1 MNKPHFYLSGK
12 DEECEETSQWGE
24 RRVKEIIRENKRE
37 DEREHKESLVI
48 KAAAGPDSFPVLITL
63 HSCPNNTPLFL
74 R

>member
-37 DEREHKESLVI
+37 DERERAQRE
-48 KAAAGPDSFPVLITL
+48 T
-63 HSCPNNTPLFL
+63 
-74 R
+74 RY